1 MKTTIDIPDSLLA
14 EVQELARR
22 DGTTLK
28 ALTHEALR
36 KVLAERKAPKKFRLG
51 DGSVGGQGLQPEFQ
65 GASWEK
71 IRAAIYEGRGG

>member
-36 KVLAERKAPKKFRLG
+36 KVLAERKAPKKFR
-51 DGSVGGQGLQPEFQ
+51 
-65 GASWEK
+65 
-71 IRAAIYEGRGG
+71 